1 MAITRKDL
9 LNEIE
14 GYKKSN
20 ISLHYE
26 NKKLKDIISH
36 YEKFVSVTNRQT
48 LHRDL
53 GRIRDFA
60 EKNMKKSDI

>member
-9 LNEIE
+9 LNQIE

-36 YEKFVSVTNRQT
+36 YEKFVSVTNKGKSFNAFQ
-48 LHRDL
+48 
-53 GRIRDFA
+53 RIQ
-60 EKNMKKSDI
+60 ELSSKIGKKDVI

>member
-36 YEKFVSVTNRQT
+36 YEKFVSVTNKGKSFNAFQ
-48 LHRDL
+48 
-53 GRIRDFA
+53 RIQ
-60 EKNMKKSDI
+60 ELSSKIGKKDVI

>member
-53 GRIRDFA
+53 
-60 EKNMKKSDI
+60 